1 MKLYQII
8 LPVLIAAGLPLQA
21 QKSTH
26 KFAGNMVALGTQT
39 VKTSATTTPA
49 VVPSENNK
57 KIGFI
62 NCWITPL
69 SNAINSQYPDYTPV
83 LNAQGNLMYFTS
95 RRKGNVGNKKTIDG
109 VYKAEDIYVASKNV
123 DGFWNPATPL
133 GGKINTNK
141 NEAITWMAADG
152 KKIII
157 CQNEDMFESSLV
169 NGVWSKPAAMQ
180 LINSTYRETH
190 ATYSPDGNTLF
201 FTTDDPA
208 LATVGGLD
216 ICMVKRDA
224 SSGAWGEPMLV
235 PNINTALNEES
246 PIIMADGKTL
256 YFSSQGF
263 EGMGG
268 YDIFKTTLGQDMVP
282 ATPTNLGFPLNSAG
296 NEPFISF
303 EADGKK
309 ALLSSDR
316 GADRQ
321 QDIYEVTFL
330 DNLTIPLL
338 VEVYDADTKELINST
353 VKVIDGKKGHQEIY
367 MDNVTPGVFGADE
380 LNLGTHY
387 VVQANATNYT
397 GQEVVVS
404 TAGLKEFNPDTFKLV
419 QKIYLKA
426 DKKDTDLADDL
437 KLSMVHF
444 NFNKAILTSDALGIL
459 GRIKDF
465 LVAHPTAHIIVK
477 GHTDSEG
484 TNTFNNRLSQKRA
497 HAVAEWLLNNGID
510 QDRIITQG
518 FGEEQPA
525 VDNNN
530 DDNRAKNRRAEVEII
545 F

>member
-8 LPVLIAAGLPLQA
+8 LPVLLIAGLPLQA
-21 QKSTH
+21 QTSTQP
-26 KFAGNMVALGTQT
+26 FGGNMVALGTQT
-39 VKTSATTTPA
+39 LKKSAVTTSA
-49 VVPSENNK
+49 VIPSENNK
-57 KIGFI
+57 KISFI

-83 LNAQGNLMYFTS
+83 LNGQGNLMYFTS

-109 VYKAEDIYVASKNV
+109 TYKAEDIYVASKNA
-123 DGFWNPATPL
+123 DGFWNPATL
-133 GGKINTNK
+133 LAGKINTNK
-141 NEAITWMAADG
+141 NEAITWMSANG
-152 KKIII
+152 KKIIF

-169 NGVWSKPAAMQ
+169 NGVWSKPAAIE
-180 LINSTYRETH
+180 LINSAYRETH
-190 ATYSPDGNTLF
+190 ATYSPDGNILF

-246 PIIMADGKTL
+246 PTMLVDGKTL

-263 EGMGG
+263 DGMGG
-268 YDIFKTTLGQDMVP
+268 YDIFTTTLGQDMV
-282 ATPTNLGFPLNSAG
+282 AAAPTNLGFPLNSAG

-303 EADGKK
+303 GADGKK

-316 GADRQ
+316 GVDRQ

-330 DNLTIPLL
+330 DKLSIPLL

-353 VKVIDGKKGHQEIY
+353 VKVMDGKKGHQEIY

-387 VVQANATNYT
+387 VIQVTANNYT

-426 DKKDTDLADDL
+426 DKKGDELANDLR
-437 KLSMVHF
+437 LSMVHF
-444 NFNKAILTSDALGIL
+444 NFNKAVLTNDALVVL
-459 GRIKDF
+459 AKIKDF
-465 LVAHPTAHIIVK
+465 LVANPAAHIVIK
-477 GHTDSEG
+477 GHTDSKG
-484 TNTFNNRLSQKRA
+484 TNSFNERLSQKRA
-497 HAVAEWLLNNGID
+497 HAVAAWMLNNGID
-510 QDRIITQG
+510 ADRVITQG
-518 FGEEQPA
+518 FGEDQPA
-525 VDNNN
+525 ENNSTDN
-530 DDNRAKNRRAEVEII
+530 NRAKNRRAEIEIV